1 MKSTS
6 AGSGRTATAGA
17 RRQHRFFIGFLF
29 GRALF
34 LTLESF
40 LFVSGA
46 EMDVFIYNGE
56 IERFSDLQFIEY
68 VNKEKTS
75 DKALLILVTP
85 GGSPD
90 AAYKIGRYFQ
100 HRYEDF
106 SIFVPGYCKS
116 AGTLLA
122 IAANEIIFTPYGEL
136 GPLDVQMAKT
146 DHIAGLDSGLNIGE
160 AFVALEGRAKA
171 TFHRVVAEIIGG
183 SGGIV
188 SIHTAS
194 RSASD
199 IVSALYGPIFA
210 KFDPEEVGS
219 RARAMRIGEDYGKR
233 LNGKFNNLKP
243 QGLQTLAQT
252 YSSHGFVIDIDEAQ
266 LLFHRVRLANVFEK
280 RLVEFLGNRCR
291 VPGRELH
298 IANLTLE
305 FAQIVDGEVGNES
318 DAADEAP
325 TQLDGAEAGEAKP
338 SVDGE
343 DIVGSVT
350 A

>member
-1 MKSTS
+1 
-6 AGSGRTATAGA
+6 
-17 RRQHRFFIGFLF
+17 
-29 GRALF
+29 
-34 LTLESF
+34 
-40 LFVSGA
+40 
-46 EMDVFIYNGE
+46 MDVFIYNGE
-56 IERFSDLQFIEY
+56 IDRFSDLPFIEY
-68 VNKEKTS
+68 VNKEKAS
-75 DKALLILVTP
+75 DKAMLLLVTP

-100 HRYEDF
+100 HKYENL
-106 SIFVPGYCKS
+106 SILVPGYCKS

-160 AFVALEGRAKA
+160 AFVALEGRAKE

-233 LNGKFNNLKP
+233 LNRKFSNLKP
-243 QGLQTLAQT
+243 QGLQALAQT

-266 LLFHRVRLANVFEK
+266 SLFQRVRLANKFEK
-280 RLVEFLGNRCR
+280 RLVEILGNRCR

-298 IANLTLE
+298 YANLTQK
-305 FAQIVDGEVGNES
+305 FAQIVDEEVGNES
-318 DAADEAP
+318 DGAAEAP
-325 TQLDGAEAGEAKP
+325 IQLDGIEAGEVER
-338 SVDGE
+338 SVNGE
-343 DIVGSVT
+343 DIGGSVS